1 MMEHTHLH
9 FKKLLDELSI
19 LFPHRNLVLK
29 RWEEEERTNPTCV
42 WVQAHVHTQKSN
54 PLKVPE
60 SFTYLTLLN
69 APLSSSSF
77 LKRPRQTQPARQLF
91 KPLFTMFTGENKKL
105 AQAELAVHSLHRQ
118 PRREALLH
126 VSKTSQFPTV
136 PREGLVDLGSWC
148 PCLLSINHH
157 LQAAVLK
164 NFWFPAHTLP
174 HHAHAFTRLLTNT
187 LIPVFKS
194 GQLKAESV
202 LQSWSQ
208 LCVHCEAQA
217 SWHSWVQLGFC
228 TQSVVCF
235 CSGDI
240 AWNKRAASCIVL
252 MWKPNIQ

>member
-1 MMEHTHLH
+1 MEHTHLH

-77 LKRPRQTQPARQLF
+77 LKRPRQTQPTRQLF

-126 VSKTSQFPTV
+126 VSKTSHSAPGGVGRPGELV
-136 PREGLVDLGSWC
+136 PL
-148 PCLLSINHH
+148 
-157 LQAAVLK
+157 
-164 NFWFPAHTLP
+164 PAFNKPPSAGCGAEEFLISCTHTPPPRSCIHTL
-174 HHAHAFTRLLTNT
+174 AHKHSHTRFQKWATKSRVCLAE
-187 LIPVFKS
+187 LIP
-194 GQLKAESV
+194 A
-202 LQSWSQ
+202 
-208 LCVHCEAQA
+208 LCA
-217 SWHSWVQLGFC
+217 L
-228 TQSVVCF
+228 
-235 CSGDI
+235 
-240 AWNKRAASCIVL
+240 
-252 MWKPNIQ
+252 